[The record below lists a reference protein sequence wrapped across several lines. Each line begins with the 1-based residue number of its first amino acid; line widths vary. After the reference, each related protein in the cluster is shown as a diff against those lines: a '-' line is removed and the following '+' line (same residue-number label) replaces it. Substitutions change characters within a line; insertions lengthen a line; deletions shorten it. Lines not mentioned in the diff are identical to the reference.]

1 MKKKI
6 YYLFVFA
13 LIIFSVLSFNNNG
26 LTNVLAQEPSVTSIS
41 STLNYIDN
49 DLEVSKN
56 NGIYQINFE
65 KNLQTPYKTYLVK
78 TDIVLSDSSVATN
91 EIIEQI
97 TWTIN
102 NKTTLETDNISFSAN
117 VYNNEYYNLELHGKD
132 ITLTPLKPC
141 TLELICTL
149 QTQSSKITVC
159 ANYATP
165 EKVTIQNT
173 DIHDN
178 TITQLYET
186 FSDIEL
192 NAVFEYADFIDKSI
206 NYKYIWSIGSQ
217 TQTNKTSSIT
227 ITKDMVKIGE
237 TNISVEIE
245 NNQKISATIKLV
257 ITTNEEYSINIKHS
271 GNLIQTYDEHNQPIN
286 FTADVPITKD
296 YQITWFLK
304 SPNSHIYKKQN
315 TQTVEKSYTFNPLQ
329 NPTGT
334 YKIFAQATTVDG
346 IVVVSDVY
354 EIIINPKVVTE
365 EKEFTIVTNTYSNLS
380 TNVQAFDCT
389 IDTQNYYDE
398 DEIVWLVNGSMYAL
412 GSHIKFEPS
421 LSGEYIIQV
430 RLINAD
436 NTLGNAISKT
446 ITLNAKTV
454 GQNTLW
460 IYISVSIVVLIG
472 LCVSS
477 IIISNKMREK
487 IW

>member
-6 YYLFVFA
+6 YQLFIFA
-13 LIIFSVLSFNNNG
+13 FIVFSVFSFNNYDI
-26 LTNVLAQEPSVTSIS
+26 TKVFAQEPTVTSIS
-41 STLNYIDN
+41 STLNYIEN
-49 DLEVSKN
+49 DLEVQKS

-78 TDIVLSDSSVATN
+78 TNIVMSDSSMATN
-91 EIIEQI
+91 EIIEQMI
-97 TWTIN
+97 WTIN
-102 NKTTLETDNISFSAN
+102 NKTTQSTDNISFTAN
-117 VYNNEYYNLELHGKD
+117 IYQNEYYNLELHGKD

-141 TLELICTL
+141 TLEIICTL
-149 QTQSSKITVC
+149 QSQNSKITVC
-159 ANYATP
+159 ANYATL
-165 EKVTIQNT
+165 EKITIQN
-173 DIHDN
+173 DNIYDN

-192 NAVFEYADFIDKSI
+192 NVILEYFDFLDPSI
-206 NYKYIWSIGSQ
+206 SYNYVWTIGSQ
-217 TQTNKTSSIT
+217 TQIGKSSIT

-257 ITTNEEYSINIKHS
+257 VTTNEEYSINIKHS
-271 GNLIQTYDEHNQPIN
+271 GNLVQTYDDNNQPIN

-296 YQITWFLK
+296 YQIIWFLK
-304 SPNSHIYKKQN
+304 FPNSHIYKKQN
-315 TQTVEKSYTFNPLQ
+315 TNNDKSYTFNPLQ

-334 YKIFAQATTVDG
+334 YKIFAQATTIDG
-346 IVVVSDVY
+346 ITVISDVY
-354 EIIINPKVVTE
+354 EIIIYPKVVTE
-365 EKEFTIVTNTYSNLS
+365 EKEFTIITNAYSNLS

-398 DEIVWLVNGSMYAL
+398 DEIVWLVNGTMYAL

-436 NTLGNAISKT
+436 NTIGNAISKT
-446 ITLNAKTV
+446 ITLNAKTIE
-454 GQNTLW
+454 QNTLW
-460 IYISVSIVVLIG
+460 IYISVSIVVLVG
-472 LCVSS
+472 LCVCS